1 MVWVF
6 QLHRASRWR
15 DRVICDLHACMCL
28 ELKDLCCVAAFAIMR
43 LWWWLSDRLLFA
55 AVMPVLG
62 LASALLLVSCRVGVC
77 KNLAS
82 WPPFVF
88 VPVTKKRS
96 VPKCQNV
103 VPGASVVTE
112 NAGAHALCLLG
123 ALLLFGLLILC
134 LLGGTVNSFLSSGQY
149 SMCSAPSK
157 PSN

>member
-1 MVWVF
+1 
-6 QLHRASRWR
+6 
-15 DRVICDLHACMCL
+15 
-28 ELKDLCCVAAFAIMR
+28 MR

-62 LASALLLVSCRVGVC
+62 LASALLLVSCRVGVFQ
-77 KNLAS
+77 KFGVLA
-82 WPPFVF
+82 PFSL
-88 VPVTKKRS
+88 VPVTKKRG
-96 VPKCQNV
+96 VTKCQNV

-149 SMCSAPSK
+149 SM
-157 PSN
+157 

>member
-6 QLHRASRWR
+6 QLHRANRWR

-28 ELKDLCCVAAFAIMR
+28 ELQDLCCMAAFAILCGCGGGCLIAYICR
-43 LWWWLSDRLLFA
+43 RAPS
-55 AVMPVLG
+55 VGLG
-62 LASALLLVSCRVGVC
+62 CCAHFGVTPCRC
-77 KNLAS
+77 LPKIAS
-82 WPPFVF
+82 WPPFSL
-88 VPVTKKRS
+88 VPVTKKRG
-96 VPKCQNV
+96 VTKCQNV

-149 SMCSAPSK
+149 SM
-157 PSN
+157 